1 MKAALILTAAAL
13 PFALGACSG
22 LSGVGA
28 STSFACDAARGVQ
41 CQSLEV
47 VENAYRSGTLNQLK
61 NGGAPGSVSDVTV
74 APVHKVAAAGS
85 TSTSTAAQTGAAPTT
100 VVDYIYPTDTRT
112 PYSGMPIRTPEK
124 VIRVLVFAYRDAEDD
139 LHDNA
144 YFYTTVSGGAWR
156 IDASRFNPKAS
167 FRQVYPLQADAP
179 ATGGGQA
186 ATAPQGAGQPSAFTP
201 KPAGAS
207 ASDPTTPPA
216 FPVDL
221 PKITVN

>member
-1 MKAALILTAAAL
+1 MKAAFLATVSAL
-13 PFALGACSG
+13 PLVLGACSG

-28 STSFACDAARGVQ
+28 STSFSCDAARGVQ

-47 VENAYRSGTLNQLK
+47 VDNAYRSGTLNQLK
-61 NGGAPGSVSDVTV
+61 NGGATGSVSDVPV
-74 APVHKVAAAGS
+74 APVHKVA
-85 TSTSTAAQTGAAPTT
+85 TDGAASSTPAAKAGAQSAA
-100 VVDYIYPTDTRT
+100 VVDYIYPTDSRT

-144 YFYTTVSGGAWR
+144 YFYTTVSGGTWR
-156 IDASRFNPKAS
+156 IDASRFNPKAT

-179 ATGGGQA
+179 TNGGA
-186 ATAPQGAGQPSAFTP
+186 AAAPASQQLNPLAA
-201 KPAGAS
+201 KPAGAGGS
-207 ASDPTTPPA
+207 SDPSTPAA

-221 PKITVN
+221 PKVTVN